1 MIKKVLIANRG
12 EIVRRIIRTC
22 SEMGIETV
30 AIYSDADKDAEYLS
44 EATESYYVGKSAPV
58 KSYLNVEMLIKA
70 IQDTGADAVHPGY
83 GFLSESADFAT
94 AVEKAG
100 AKWIGPAPRILNDI
114 ESKCYC
120 RNLASSIGVPVTPG
134 TIQPITGIREIY
146 ETAGKVGLP
155 ILLKLDKGGGGKG
168 IQKIDSFESEEI
180 TQAQLE
186 SMQRIGEMAFASS
199 DVYVEKAVLNPRHI
213 EVQFIADEHGN
224 VVCLGER
231 ECSIQRRYQKIIEES
246 PSAIVNS
253 QDRQKLY
260 ERTVKLIQTMKYA
273 GAGTVEYL
281 RAQDGS
287 FYFME
292 INARLQVEHP
302 VTEAVTGLDLVRLQ
316 LQVANGEVLPITQ
329 DDGDPMGY
337 IELRKVIV
345 EQLMKPKGVD
355 CNVDNVLV
363 TTGGLETMNL
373 ICQIFINPGDV
384 ILVESPTFVHCVEIF
399 EMFQA
404 KCVPMEMDEQGI
416 VIADVEKK
424 IKELHPKMIYV
435 VPTFQNPSGKTLP
448 ADRRQALAQL
458 AGKYD
463 VILLEDDPYR
473 DIRYSGE
480 EQPPIKTFDKTGNVV
495 MANSFSKIFSPGSRL
510 GYVVA
515 SKELIELFYQM
526 QTATV
531 SVTSTISQVICAE
544 FFKRGYYP
552 AHHRM
557 ICDMYRERRDVM
569 MNCFDRYF
577 PKEVEHTFPDGG
589 MFTWVTCPDS
599 IDTTQLLA
607 QANQNGVAYV
617 AGEGFFVE
625 GYGKGRNC
633 MRMSFTGVTPENIE
647 IGMERLGRLITS
659 KLRS

>member
-1 MIKKVLIANRG
+1 MVQYAERVEAMKDSALVVKKLFSSMTDP
-12 EIVRRIIRTC
+12 RII
-22 SEMGIETV
+22 S
-30 AIYSDADKDAEYLS
+30 
-44 EATESYYVGKSAPV
+44 
-58 KSYLNVEMLIKA
+58 
-70 IQDTGADAVHPGY
+70 
-83 GFLSESADFAT
+83 F
-94 AVEKAG
+94 
-100 AKWIGPAPRILNDI
+100 
-114 ESKCYC
+114 
-120 RNLASSIGVPVTPG
+120 
-134 TIQPITGIREIY
+134 
-146 ETAGKVGLP
+146 
-155 ILLKLDKGGGGKG
+155 GGGSPAKEALPV
-168 IQKIDSFESEEI
+168 D
-180 TQAQLE
+180 
-186 SMQRIGEMAFASS
+186 
-199 DVYVEKAVLNPRHI
+199 
-213 EVQFIADEHGN
+213 
-224 VVCLGER
+224 
-231 ECSIQRRYQKIIEES
+231 IIRD
-246 PSAIVNS
+246 IC
-253 QDRQKLY
+253 DD
-260 ERTVKLIQTMKYA
+260 I
-273 GAGTVEYL
+273 
-281 RAQDGS
+281 
-287 FYFME
+287 F
-292 INARLQVEHP
+292 QVGGVGH
-302 VTEAVTGLDLVRLQ
+302 TALMY
-316 LQVANGEVLPITQ
+316 
-329 DDGDPMGY
+329 GDPMGY

-531 SVTSTISQVICAE
+531 SVTSTISQVSCAE

-552 AHHRM
+552 SHHRM
-557 ICDMYRERRDVM
+557 ICDLYR
-569 MNCFDRYF
+569 
-577 PKEVEHTFPDGG
+577 
-589 MFTWVTCPDS
+589 
-599 IDTTQLLA
+599 
-607 QANQNGVAYV
+607 
-617 AGEGFFVE
+617 
-625 GYGKGRNC
+625 
-633 MRMSFTGVTPENIE
+633 
-647 IGMERLGRLITS
+647 
-659 KLRS
+659 